1 MIRSV
6 WNGLPKCLTP
16 ILVCRQPQ
24 TCGKSKGSFDE
35 NGTDPEVLN
44 QVYTP
49 IGLNIGAETPEEIG
63 VAIMAEIIQVKNQ
76 KLRSAWL
83 SNRSIPL
90 FK

>member
-6 WNGLPKCLTP
+6 WNGFAKASRLYWYD
-16 ILVCRQPQ
+16 RQPQ
-24 TCGKSKGSFDE
+24 TCGKVKEVLIE

-63 VAIMAEIIQVKNQ
+63 VAIMAEIIHVKNQ
-76 KLRSAWL
+76 KLRSCGFQQKYPA
-83 SNRSIPL
+83 
-90 FK
+90 F